1 MAILNQG
8 FVQELNLDET
18 IDEAKAINNLATGSI
33 SEDLQVFAGNSTNQ
47 SEFIWVNPS
56 GSSTD
61 TAYSFDAAESSFKFN
76 SLIAY
81 GNGDPLKQ
89 IKPVHLIADAVWTQS
104 GISGFITITTNM
116 PHGIDPGAA
125 LPTIILEKSKFDIA
139 GGNINGE
146 HQVQSVPST
155 TTFTITYGTDP
166 GALVASSFYNSWITY
181 EDLELP
187 SPLAKNEEYYV
198 VYSNS
203 LDQFKVDDAY
213 VEVGINNFITITS
226 SISVDIVFIRTNKVE
241 QQSLLYLITPE
252 INDDNFSYSF
262 AGDGSI
268 EDRFNILEGN
278 IDSSTF
284 LRTKKIRIDNNN
296 AFKDQIRLEGH
307 LRVFDPDPYNQ
318 QTSDLFDQ
326 KSGVYITNPSS
337 SLDDIQK
344 LRAFSSNANPWTVET
359 GTNDLLTQSSEMNI
373 GDLSFNYTG
382 ASTATLN
389 GLQNVNTATNVDETV
404 FQYKLPVT
412 INNEIYFVLLRS

>member
-33 SEDLQVFAGNSTNQ
+33 SEDLTVFAGNSTNQ
-47 SEFIWVNPS
+47 SEFIWINPS

-61 TAYSFDAAESSFKFN
+61 TAYSFNASESSFKFN

-81 GNGDPLKQ
+81 GNGDPIKQ
-89 IKPVHLIADAVWTQS
+89 IKPVHLISNAVWTVS

-116 PHGIDPGAA
+116 PHGIPIGGPY
-125 LPTIILEKSKFDIA
+125 PTITLEETKFDIA
-139 GGNINGE
+139 GSNVNGDYV
-146 HQVQSVPST
+146 VQSVPST
-155 TTFTITYGTDP
+155 TTLTITYSTDP
-166 GALVASSFYNSWITY
+166 GALVASSQYKSWITY

-187 SPLAKNEEYYV
+187 SPLAKNEKYYI

-203 LDQFKVDDAY
+203 LDQFKVDDSY
-213 VEVGINNFITITS
+213 VEIGTNQFITIS
-226 SISVDIVFIRTNKVE
+226 SPITVDIVFIRSNKVE
-241 QQSLLYLITPE
+241 QQNLLYLINPE
-252 INDDNFSYSF
+252 VNDEQFSYSF
-262 AGDGSI
+262 AGTGDI
-268 EDRFNILEGN
+268 EDKFSTLEGN
-278 IDSSTF
+278 IDASNF
-284 LRTKKIRIDNNN
+284 LRTKKLRVDSNN

-318 QTSDLFDQ
+318 ETSDLFDE

-344 LRAFSSNANPWTVET
+344 LRAFSSNANPWSVET
-359 GTNDLLTQSSEMNI
+359 SSGDLVTQSSEMNI

-382 ASTATLN
+382 AATASLL
-389 GLQNVNTATNVDETV
+389 GLQNVNTTTGTDETS

-412 INNEIYFVLLRS
+412 INDEIYFVLLRS

>member
-8 FVQELNLDET
+8 FVRELNLDET

-33 SEDLQVFAGNSTNQ
+33 SEDLSVFAGNSSNQ

-61 TAYSFDAAESSFKFN
+61 TAYSFDPTESSFKFN

-89 IKPVHLIADAVWTQS
+89 IKPVHLIEDAVWTQS

-116 PHGIDPGAA
+116 PHGIDPSAA
-125 LPTIILEKSKFDIA
+125 LPLIILEETRFDIA

-155 TTFTITYGTDP
+155 TTITITYDTDP
-166 GALVASSFYNSWITY
+166 GALLASSQYKSWITY
-181 EDLELP
+181 EDLALP
-187 SPLAKNEEYYV
+187 SPLAKNEKYYV

-213 VEVGINNFITITS
+213 VEIGVNNFISITS
-226 SISVDIVFIRTNKVE
+226 PIEVDIVFIRTNKVE

-252 INDDNFSYSF
+252 VNDEGFSYSF
-262 AGDGSI
+262 AGSGSV
-268 EDRFNILEGN
+268 EDRFNTLEGN
-278 IDSSTF
+278 IDSSNF
-284 LRTKKIRIDNNN
+284 LRTKKLRTDSNN
-296 AFKDQIRLEGH
+296 AFKDEIRLEGH

-359 GTNDLLTQSSEMNI
+359 GTGDLLTQSSEMNI
-373 GDLSFNYTG
+373 GDLNFNYTG

-412 INNEIYFVLLRS
+412 VNNEIYFVLLRS

>member
-8 FVQELNLDET
+8 FVRELNLDET

-33 SEDLQVFAGNSTNQ
+33 SEDLSVFAGNSSNQ

-61 TAYSFDAAESSFKFN
+61 TAYSFDPTESSFKFN

-89 IKPVHLIADAVWTQS
+89 IKPVHLIEDAVWTQS

-116 PHGIDPGAA
+116 PHGIDPNAA
-125 LPTIILEKSKFDIA
+125 LPLITLEETRFDIA

-155 TTFTITYGTDP
+155 TTITITYDTDP
-166 GALVASSFYNSWITY
+166 GALLASSQYKSWITY
-181 EDLELP
+181 ENLALP
-187 SPLAKNEEYYV
+187 SPLAKNEKYYV

-213 VEVGINNFITITS
+213 VEIGVNNFISITS
-226 SISVDIVFIRTNKVE
+226 PIEVDIVFIRTNKVE

-252 INDDNFSYSF
+252 VNDEEFNYSF
-262 AGDGSI
+262 AGGGSI
-268 EDRFNILEGN
+268 EDRFNRLEGN
-278 IDSSTF
+278 IDSSNF
-284 LRTKKIRIDNNN
+284 LRTKKLRTDSNN
-296 AFKDQIRLEGH
+296 AFKDEVRLEGH
-307 LRVFDPDPYNQ
+307 LRIFDPDPYNQ

-359 GTNDLLTQSSEMNI
+359 GTGDLLTQSSEMNI
-373 GDLSFNYTG
+373 GDLNFNYTG